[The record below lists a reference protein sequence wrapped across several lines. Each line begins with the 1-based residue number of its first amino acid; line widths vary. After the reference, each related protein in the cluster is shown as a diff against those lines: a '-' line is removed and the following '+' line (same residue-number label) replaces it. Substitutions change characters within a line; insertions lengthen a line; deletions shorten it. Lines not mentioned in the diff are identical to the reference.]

1 MFHRHDKEDETGG
14 GDAAQADN
22 TGAAEDAEGAAV
34 GRGGARRP
42 VKEPL
47 SPTTPPVSSQA
58 VLAQDPETQ
67 ARMTELESLIFAMA
81 RRQQELA
88 LALSAS
94 EVCA

>member
-1 MFHRHDKEDETGG
+1 
-14 GDAAQADN
+14 
-22 TGAAEDAEGAAV
+22 
-34 GRGGARRP
+34 